1 MLSVIVPCT
10 AGEWGPAR
18 RVDDRTGA
26 EWTTVDLKKVGI
38 IVGVIFALFFVISQP
53 QGSAN
58 FVLNILYILR
68 DAGNAVVQFLGA
80 LF

>member
-1 MLSVIVPCT
+1 MNIQ
-10 AGEWGPAR
+10 
-18 RVDDRTGA
+18 RV
-26 EWTTVDLKKVGI
+26 LI

-53 QGSAN
+53 QGSAD

-68 DAGNAVVQFLGA
+68 DAGNAVVQFIGA